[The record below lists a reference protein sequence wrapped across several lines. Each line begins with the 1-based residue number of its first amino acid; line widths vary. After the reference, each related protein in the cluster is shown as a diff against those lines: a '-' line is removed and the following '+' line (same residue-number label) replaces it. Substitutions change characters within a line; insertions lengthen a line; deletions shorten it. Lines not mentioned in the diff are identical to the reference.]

1 MELNETVR
9 VERPPD
15 DVFDAW
21 ARIDRATRHSP
32 AVVERTKLTEG
43 PIGKGTRFRAVDRWP
58 GMDVGYT
65 VEVTVFDR
73 PERIAAIWSDPL
85 SGGWDA
91 IFEERGGGTE
101 MRFHATLH
109 PAGIHGLALRL
120 SWPWYRRQVREFL
133 ESFRETV
140 QGHPAPGDWSRTP
153 PGDRG
158 PLPGP

>member
-9 VERPPD
+9 VERPPQ

-21 ARIDRATRHSP
+21 VRIDRATRHSP

-43 PIGKGTRFRAVDRWP
+43 PIGKGMRFRAVDRWP

-91 IFEERGGGTE
+91 IFEERGG
-101 MRFHATLH
+101 A
-109 PAGIHGLALRL
+109 
-120 SWPWYRRQVREFL
+120 RRCASMPR
-133 ESFRETV
+133 SI
-140 QGHPAPGDWSRTP
+140 P
-153 PGDRG
+153 PGSTVWRSGCRG
-158 PLPGP
+158 RGTDVRYARS